1 MYKLFIGVLIY
12 DIVILAIG
20 IYLMA
25 RKKPPDLSGVDS
37 EDIKQEFLR
46 RYDKGDYK
54 K

>member
-1 MYKLFIGVLIY
+1 MYKLFIAFLIY

-25 RKKPPDLSGVDS
+25 RKKPPDLNGVDS
-37 EDIKQEFLR
+37 ETIKKEFLE
-46 RYDKGDYK
+46 RYKQGDYK